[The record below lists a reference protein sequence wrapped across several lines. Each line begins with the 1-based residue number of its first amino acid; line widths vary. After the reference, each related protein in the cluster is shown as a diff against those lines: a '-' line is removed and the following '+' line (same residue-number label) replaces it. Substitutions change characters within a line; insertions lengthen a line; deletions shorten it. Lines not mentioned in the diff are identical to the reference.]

1 MIARALFLAGSS
13 TVLAAPAVTPL
24 TAAPSSAPAS
34 QCRAGEAVVYTC
46 NFGKAV
52 GSVCSGGGMLHY
64 RYGPVGKPDIA
75 ISSTPD
81 WSNVSRKVVVGGGG
95 GSQPYLRFTRAD
107 YSYVVFWGT
116 AGNLTVRPG
125 RLWSGIHVRRGDK
138 DLATLSCRSGA
149 HPVGRIPDAVP
160 EDTDAS
166 FDRWY

>member
-1 MIARALFLAGSS
+1 MRTLLLTALALM
-13 TVLAAPAVTPL
+13 LAAPAAAPV
-24 TAAPSSAPAS
+24 TAAPSPAPAS

-46 NFGKAV
+46 NFGKSA
-52 GSVCSGGGMLHY
+52 GSVCSGGGKLHY
-64 RYGPVGKPDIA
+64 RYGPPGKPDIA
-75 ISSTPD
+75 IASTPD
-81 WSNVSRKVVVGGGG
+81 WSNVRRKVVVGGGG

-116 AGNLTVRPG
+116 AGNLTERPG

-160 EDTDAS
+160 EDTDPG
-166 FDRWY
+166 FDMWY

>member
-1 MIARALFLAGSS
+1 MRTLFLTGLAL
-13 TVLAAPAVTPL
+13 VLAAPAAAPVV
-24 TAAPSSAPAS
+24 AAPSTPAG
-34 QCRAGEAVVYTC
+34 QCSAGETVVYSC
-46 NFGKAV
+46 GFGKSV
-52 GSVCSGGGMLHY
+52 GSVCSGGGKLHY
-64 RYGPVGKPDIA
+64 RYGAPGKPDIA
-75 ISSTPD
+75 IASAPD

-160 EDTDAS
+160 EDTDVS
-166 FDRWY
+166 FDMWY

>member
-1 MIARALFLAGSS
+1 MRTLLLTGLAL
-13 TVLAAPAVTPL
+13 TLAAPAAAPVI
-24 TAAPSSAPAS
+24 AAPSPTPAS

-46 NFGKAV
+46 TFGKSV
-52 GSVCSGGGMLHY
+52 GSVCSGGGKLHY
-64 RYGPVGKPDIA
+64 RYGPAGKPDIA

-116 AGNLTVRPG
+116 AGNLTERPG

-160 EDTDAS
+160 EDTDIS
-166 FDRWY
+166 FDMWY

>member
-1 MIARALFLAGSS
+1 MRTLLLTGLVL
-13 TVLAAPAVTPL
+13 TLAAPAAAPVI
-24 TAAPSSAPAS
+24 AAPSPTPAS
-34 QCRAGEAVVYTC
+34 QCRAGESVVYTC
-46 NFGKAV
+46 TFGKAV
-52 GSVCSGGGMLHY
+52 GSVCSGGGKLHY
-64 RYGPVGKPDIA
+64 RYGAPGKPDIA

-125 RLWSGIHVRRGDK
+125 RLWSGIHVSRGGK

-160 EDTDAS
+160 EDTDVS

>member
-1 MIARALFLAGSS
+1 MRNLVLAGLALMLSAPA
-13 TVLAAPAVTPL
+13 AAPV
-24 TAAPSSAPAS
+24 TAAPGAPAS

-46 NFGKAV
+46 TFGKSL
-52 GSVCSGGGMLHY
+52 GSVCSGGGKLHY
-64 RYGPVGKPDIA
+64 RYGAPGKPDIA
-75 ISSTPD
+75 ISSAPD

-138 DLATLSCRSGA
+138 DLATLSCRNGT

-160 EDTDAS
+160 EDTDVS
-166 FDRWY
+166 FDMWY